1 MPSLIVRN
9 LPEAMHRALKAR
21 AKRAGRSAEA
31 EVRLILEAA
40 VQADDAPK
48 LGSLLANIGAE
59 IGGFEFDIARDEN
72 NNEPLPFV

>member
-9 LPEAMHRALKAR
+9 LPKTT
-21 AKRAGRSAEA
+21 RSS
-31 EVRLILEAA
+31 
-40 VQADDAPK
+40 DTPK
-48 LGSLLANIGAE
+48 LGSLLAKIGAE

>member
-21 AKRAGRSAEA
+21 AKRAGRSTEA

-48 LGSLLANIGAE
+48 LGSLLAKIGAE
-59 IGGFEFDIARDEN
+59 IGGFEFDIARDKEN
-72 NNEPLPFV
+72 NETLPFA